1 MYAVTTI
8 LSGISSFKQAALYDT
23 MVQTPGASTKETKK
37 KAAPRARAVS
47 PWRNSKAKRLLY
59 HDILDGVVTASMEP
73 ATVFRMRPE
82 YQVYHEDNFKTNL
95 KNLKQAIKDKQEYAV
110 IDSAAF
116 AHDSRVNPPVEQTAK
131 GCPRWNGSAAEA
143 LLKQDMDDG
152 LHLTMKPAVLR
163 MTRSEYQAY
172 PLAVFR
178 PHIGQEKRS
187 RLNNAYWLAKKKK
200 KKNKPLF

>member
-1 MYAVTTI
+1 
-8 LSGISSFKQAALYDT
+8 
-23 MVQTPGASTKETKK
+23 MVQTTGASTKETKK
-37 KAAPRARAVS
+37 KAPPRARAVS

-59 HDILDGVVTASMEP
+59 HDILDGVVTASMVP

-82 YQVYHEDNFKTNL
+82 YQVYLEDNFKTNF

-116 AHDSRVNPPVEQTAK
+116 AHDRRVNPPVELTAK
-131 GCPRWNGSAAEA
+131 GCPHWNGSAAETF
-143 LLKQDMDDG
+143 LKQDMDDG
-152 LHLTMKPAVLR
+152 LHLTMKPAVLH
-163 MTRSEYQAY
+163 MTRSEYQVY

-178 PHIGQEKRS
+178 PHIGQEKRA
-187 RLNNAYWLAKKKK
+187 RLNNTYWLAKKKK